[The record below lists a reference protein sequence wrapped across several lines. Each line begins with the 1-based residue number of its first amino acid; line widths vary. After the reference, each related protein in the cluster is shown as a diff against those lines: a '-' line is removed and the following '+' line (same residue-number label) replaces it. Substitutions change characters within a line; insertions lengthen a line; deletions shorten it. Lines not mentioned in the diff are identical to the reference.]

1 MNQKTTLSAGIEE
14 YLDTN
19 HEQTVL
25 LNHIGYNQVDLNGS
39 SEKVLS
45 FYILLGSDNQ
55 EKLLQAGSVFE
66 FQNSRWKV
74 VSINTAENGNIKHG
88 QAESVTFEPVA

>member
-1 MNQKTTLSAGIEE
+1 MNQKTTLSTGIEE

-25 LNHIGYNQVDLNGS
+25 LNHIGYNQVDQNGS

-45 FYILLGSDNQ
+45 FYILLGSDKQ

-66 FQNSRWKV
+66 FQNSSWKV
-74 VSINTAENGNIKHG
+74 ASVNTAENGNIKPG
-88 QAESVTFEPVA
+88 QAESVTFERVA